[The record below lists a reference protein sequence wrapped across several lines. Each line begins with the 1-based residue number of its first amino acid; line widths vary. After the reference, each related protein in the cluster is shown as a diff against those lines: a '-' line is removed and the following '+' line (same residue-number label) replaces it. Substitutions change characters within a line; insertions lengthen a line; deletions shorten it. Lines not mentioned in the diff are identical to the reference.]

1 MPTDRAAERVLT
13 RRNFLVG
20 SGALAAGVALYSSVI
35 SRHEISILSQTIHID
50 RLPDAFVGHRIVQ
63 LSDFHLEEYTEPFF
77 LEEIVR
83 RVNHLAPDI
92 VLLTGDF
99 ITRGSLNFLVERQAA
114 HRCAE
119 ILATIRCPLRF
130 AILGNHDVAVNA
142 AMVTAALR
150 AQGLPVLHNRFET
163 LSLGGDHLHIC
174 GTADPVTDVPDLWT
188 AVPNA
193 PIGPVLLMVHAPD
206 YADDVVE
213 HPRGPLVDLMLSG
226 HTHGGQIRLP
236 ILGPTVLPSLGRQY
250 VEGHFRFGHL
260 QLYVNR
266 GLGAV
271 GLPMRFNCPPEITHF
286 TLARA

>member
-1 MPTDRAAERVLT
+1 M
-13 RRNFLVG
+13 
-20 SGALAAGVALYSSVI
+20 ALYSSVI
-35 SRHEISILSQTIHID
+35 ARHEISILTHTMRID
-50 RLPDAFVGHRIVQ
+50 RLPDAFVGYRIVQ

-83 RVNHLAPDI
+83 RVNHLAPDL

-119 ILATIRCPLRF
+119 ILATIQCPQRF
-130 AILGNHDVAVNA
+130 AVLGNHDVAVNA
-142 AMVTAALR
+142 AMVTAALH

-163 LSLGGDHLHIC
+163 LSLKGDHLHIC
-174 GTADPVTDVPDLWT
+174 GTADPVTDVPNLSS
-188 AVPNA
+188 AVPAA
-193 PIGPVLLMVHAPD
+193 PVGPVLLMVHAPD
-206 YADDVVE
+206 YADDVVQ

-236 ILGPTVLPSLGRQY
+236 FIGPTVLPSLGHRY

-271 GLPMRFNCPPEITHF
+271 GLPLRWNCPPEITVF